1 MKIKLFY
8 FLSLFSL
15 FLFSQEPISW
25 SSAVNEIENNEYEL
39 VITADIAPKWS
50 LYSQHL
56 KEGGAYPT
64 EFIFSNADSNFTLLG
79 EVSTMTL

>member
-1 MKIKLFY
+1 MSLNKVVAV
-8 FLSLFSL
+8 FLDKDSTK
-15 FLFSQEPISW
+15 
-25 SSAVNEIENNEYEL
+25 IENNEYEL

-79 EVSTMTL
+79 EVRSRCISSL